1 MTCELTIIVP
11 CYNEEKNLNK
21 LLYNIQELLN
31 LNSFIKVFLVDNG
44 STDNSNKMIKNNP
57 IFKLQNFEL
66 IEVKK
71 NIGYGNGIMQGLKKV
86 DTKFYS
92 WTHADL
98 QTDIKDVLNAYNIN
112 KDKLDKENCIIK
124 GKRKNR
130 NFLDNLFTVCM
141 SFIATILTLSLQYD
155 INAQPKIFSKKMF
168 LKLKNPPDDF
178 MLDLY
183 FMIMVKKFRFKII
196 NHPVYFKKRK
206 FGVAKG
212 GGSIKG
218 KIILSLLTIKYL
230 LFGRY

>member
-98 QTDIKDVLNAYNIN
+98 QLI
-112 KDKLDKENCIIK
+112 
-124 GKRKNR
+124 
-130 NFLDNLFTVCM
+130 
-141 SFIATILTLSLQYD
+141 
-155 INAQPKIFSKKMF
+155 
-168 LKLKNPPDDF
+168 
-178 MLDLY
+178 
-183 FMIMVKKFRFKII
+183 
-196 NHPVYFKKRK
+196 
-206 FGVAKG
+206 
-212 GGSIKG
+212 
-218 KIILSLLTIKYL
+218 
-230 LFGRY
+230 